1 MTFKALLAAKTDG
14 KITTSVVDMNEQ
26 DLMLGDVTVAVDY
39 STVNYKDALAI
50 SGRTEVIRQFP
61 LIPGIDL
68 AGTVEASSYPA
79 IAVGDRVVA
88 NSWGLSQTHHG
99 GYAQKARLKGEWLVK
114 IPAPFSTKDAMA
126 IGTAGYTAMLSVL
139 ALEHGGIT
147 PQRGDI
153 LVTGA
158 NGGVGSIVIA
168 LLADLGYRV
177 VASTGRVEEADYLRS
192 LGAADVIDRRT
203 LSEPGAPI
211 ARERWAGAVDSVG
224 SHTLVNVLAQTQYR
238 GVVTACGLA
247 QGVDLPGT
255 VLPFILRNVTL
266 AGIDSVNTPQE
277 ARLEAWSRLARDLDV
292 NKLARTMQVVGLA
305 EIPDVV
311 RQILAGKVQ
320 GRTVVDMPSCA
331 ATGLAW
337 RRLDEDPTA
346 RQQDTK
352 TLLESIL
359 CQFWRSMSARGTST
373 RKAMV
378 NSASQVR
385 TKASASHHFSAHGR
399 STTSNAQVDLC
410 CR

>member
-1 MTFKALLAAKTDG
+1 MAMTFKALMAAKTG
-14 KITTSVVDMNEQ
+14 EKISTSVVEMNEQ

-68 AGTVEASSYPA
+68 AGTVEASSYPG

-99 GYAQKARLKGEWLVK
+99 GYAQRARLKGEWLVK

-139 ALEHGGIT
+139 ALEHGGLT
-147 PQRGDI
+147 PQRGDV

-158 NGGVGSIVIA
+158 NGGVG
-168 LLADLGYRV
+168 
-177 VASTGRVEEADYLRS
+177 ASTGRLEEAAYLRD
-192 LGAADVIDRRT
+192 LGAAEIIDRRT

-211 ARERWAGAVDSVG
+211 SRERWAGAVDSVG

-266 AGIDSVNTPQE
+266 AGIDSVNAPQ
-277 ARLEAWSRLARDLDV
+277 AVRIEAWSRLARDLDLG
-292 NKLARTMQVVGLA
+292 KLARTTQVVGLT
-305 EIPDVV
+305 EVPDVV
-311 RQILAGKVQ
+311 R
-320 GRTVVDMPSCA
+320 RM
-331 ATGLAW
+331 
-337 RRLDEDPTA
+337 
-346 RQQDTK
+346 
-352 TLLESIL
+352 
-359 CQFWRSMSARGTST
+359 F
-373 RKAMV
+373 
-378 NSASQVR
+378 
-385 TKASASHHFSAHGR
+385 
-399 STTSNAQVDLC
+399 
-410 CR
+410 